1 MPTFSAPPPHPATN
15 EYSEADDQKI
25 RMKENDSK
33 EKRCLCCAGQNCCW
47 VGLHKGG
54 GIWTPDLSTSEI
66 LATENIKTSFT
77 VAKEVVNEQQSSL

>member
-1 MPTFSAPPPHPATN
+1 MT
-15 EYSEADDQKI
+15 QK
-25 RMKENDSK
+25 RKDAFVVLVK
-33 EKRCLCCAGQNCCW
+33 TVAGW
-47 VGLHKGG
+47 GYTGVG